1 MGVTCSKHLDKI
13 RDMAVQ
19 ELKEHCLKVAGGSER
34 NNNSPSVSPSA
45 EGQDKEEEEST
56 SAAAESSAKGLRRF
70 SDLLLRLSPL
80 RSLQPDVLE
89 ELFFPGLIGKVN
101 IDSVVPYIL
110 KMKAVEY
117 NSSPFSATNA
127 GERAFYAQTLK
138 VLKQR
143 DPIKSNLIPL

>member
-19 ELKEHCLKVAGGSER
+19 ELKDHCLKAGSER
-34 NNNSPSVSPSA
+34 NNNSPVSA
-45 EGQDKEEEEST
+45 DGEGEGKEETEEP
-56 SAAAESSAKGLRRF
+56 AENGKGLRRF

-117 NSSPFSATNA
+117 NSSPFSAPNA
-127 GERAFYAQTLK
+127 GMQKFEHYIHKNTATSDFLK
-138 VLKQR
+138 
-143 DPIKSNLIPL
+143 IFF

>member
-19 ELKEHCLKVAGGSER
+19 ELKEHCLKVAGSER
-34 NNNSPSVSPSA
+34 NNNSPPVSPDGE
-45 EGQDKEEEEST
+45 EGSKEEEES
-56 SAAAESSAKGLRRF
+56 SAESSAKGLRRF

-127 GERAFYAQTLK
+127 GEE
-138 VLKQR
+138 
-143 DPIKSNLIPL
+143 PE